1 MEKLQNTLISYG
13 LSANEARIYLAML
26 NFGHSTILAISRET
40 EIKRPTVY
48 ITIEKLLA
56 DGLVKTIIKGKKKYY
71 LPEEPGKLLQ
81 LLEEKR
87 RSIENILPDLKNNYF
102 SKNEKPKVISYEGRD
117 GIRKIYEETIRS
129 RTEVLWFGSVK
140 DVVEEFK
147 DSYDKICR
155 EESAYSKG
163 SREIVNNTSFDKNYA
178 KKTNSQKN
186 PKSNVRVLPNA
197 HLFSSVDNIIY
208 DNKVAILSIKKN
220 YYGVVIEDSGIANA
234 YRTMFEL
241 AWKSAIKC

>member
-13 LSANEARIYLAML
+13 LSTNEAKVYLAMV
-26 NFGHSTILAISRET
+26 NFGHSTIVTIAKET
-40 EIKRPTVY
+40 EVKRPTVY
-48 ITIEKLLA
+48 LTIESLIKKELI
-56 DGLVKTIIKGKKKYY
+56 KTIIKGKKKYY
-71 LPEEPGKLLQ
+71 LPEEPERLLRI
-81 LLEEKR
+81 LESKK

-102 SKNEKPKVISYEGRD
+102 NKSEKPKVVSYEGKD

-129 RTEVLWFGSVK
+129 KTEVLWFGSMK
-140 DVVEEFK
+140 DVMEEFRE
-147 DSYDKICR
+147 SYNKICQ

-163 SREIVNNTSFDKNYA
+163 SREIVNNTSFDRNYA
-178 KKTNSQKN
+178 KRTNDRKN
-186 PKSNVRVLPNA
+186 SKFSVRVLPNA

-220 YYGVVIEDSGIANA
+220 YYGVIIEDSDIANA

-241 AWKSAIKC
+241 AWKSAVK